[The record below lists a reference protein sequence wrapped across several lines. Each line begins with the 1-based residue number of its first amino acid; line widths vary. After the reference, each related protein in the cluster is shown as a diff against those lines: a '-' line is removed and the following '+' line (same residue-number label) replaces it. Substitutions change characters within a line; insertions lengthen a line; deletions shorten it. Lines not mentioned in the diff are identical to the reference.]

1 MREWEWYTYSLFL
14 FLFGGKKMN
23 NDYFM
28 GGPMPYRTSG
38 YAPSYLS
45 TQMPQTNNNN
55 TNIVWTMGLESAK
68 AYPLFPGRTI
78 MLMDSENPRFF
89 IKSVDNNGYATLK
102 AYTFQ
107 EEPAS
112 QSAVPTNNFITKEQL
127 DIAINSILDKVKEIT
142 ATNKTTESVEV
153 EVEKTKSK
161 NLL

>member
-28 GGPMPYRTSG
+28 GGPMPYRTGG

-45 TQMPQTNNNN
+45 TQMPQTSNNN

-107 EEPAS
+107 EEPTS
-112 QSAVPTNNFITKEQL
+112 QPAAPTNNFITKEQL
-127 DIAINSILDKVKEIT
+127 DMAIDSILDKMKEIT
-142 ATNKTTESVEV
+142 ATNKATESVEV